1 MHAPGRTADI
11 ILMGENFV
19 TSFLEHDFW
28 NIFSRPYFSFMLLV
42 QTVGSNILYRM
53 NTNVDNDISTIFF
66 FTIINIVSSIIFGML
81 IYILLEV
88 PLKKV
93 NKFIMFK
100 IS

>member
-1 MHAPGRTADI
+1 
-11 ILMGENFV
+11 
-19 TSFLEHDFW
+19 
-28 NIFSRPYFSFMLLV
+28 
-42 QTVGSNILYRM
+42 M

-93 NKFIMFK
+93 NKFIFSRKEAEENIEGDNVMDDNENNQDSK
-100 IS
+100 IIEQEDKDEGDEDILLAAEI